1 MDYFSILNLNREPF
15 SNSPDPDYFY
25 HSRQHLDCL
34 QKIELSLHLRRGL
47 NVIIGEVGTGKTT
60 LCRQL
65 IRRFAQHK
73 EMETHLI
80 LDPLFKDGAD
90 FLSTVTLLLSGK
102 RPAEGTT
109 DWQVKE
115 FIKHSLFRKGVD
127 QKKTTVLIIDEGQKI
142 PVFCLELL
150 REFLNYE
157 TNEYKLLQI
166 VIFAQTEFESIIHEH
181 PNFTDRINLY
191 HHLRPLSLRD
201 THMMIRFRLEK
212 SSSTPQNLN
221 LFTLPALIAIHRVT
235 GGFPRKVINLCHQC
249 ILAMIIQNRKKVG
262 WRLVRRCSDRVF
274 RAEQRHG
281 FRWAAAAVAVATGAA
296 VLLWWGPA
304 NISMPVALKRPAIV
318 EIPREPVAP
327 APRALPEPAEALAAI
342 PVALPLPETIV
353 TTAAPVTFATA
364 PLPAPEPVTPPAPV
378 AEPVAVAAPAPVAPK
393 PAEAPPAKAA
403 TEVTSPR
410 PLARTGPPESLGSVT
425 LKRNETISGLIHKV
439 YGDYS
444 TRHFRSIILAN
455 PQIEDPDRVG
465 AGQVI
470 RLPALPVSAKS
481 LNKAAWWVT
490 IVDTASLQEAFDM
503 LRSYPESAPPV
514 RLIPF
519 WRPSGGTRFAV
530 VLKQIFTNPETA
542 QLQLNLLPPE
552 YQPAGRLVSSWGE
565 GTVLYADP
573 YYRAKQ

>member
-34 QKIELSLHLRRGL
+34 QKVELSLHLRRGL
-47 NVIIGEVGTGKTT
+47 NVILGEVGTGKTT

-65 IRRFAQHK
+65 IRRFSQRK

-90 FLSTVTLLLSGK
+90 FLATVTQLLSGK

-166 VIFAQTEFESIIHEH
+166 VIFAQTEFESVIREH
-181 PNFTDRINLY
+181 PNFADRISLC
-191 HHLRPLSLRD
+191 HHLRPLSLSD
-201 THMMIRFRLEK
+201 TRMMIRFRLEK
-212 SSSTPQNLN
+212 SSATPQNLN
-221 LFTLPALIAIHRVT
+221 LFTLPALVAIHRLT

-249 ILAMIIQNRKKVG
+249 ILTMIIQNRKKVG
-262 WRLVRRCSDRVF
+262 WRLVRCCSERVF
-274 RAEQRHG
+274 HREPRRG
-281 FRWAAAAVAVATGAA
+281 FRWAAAAVAVAALAA
-296 VLLWWGPA
+296 GLLWWGPA
-304 NISMPVALKRPAIV
+304 NMSMPVALKRPIIV
-318 EIPREPVAP
+318 EPPREPVAP
-327 APRALPEPAEALAAI
+327 APLAVPEPAEAHAAV
-342 PVALPLPETIV
+342 PVAPLVPEPV
-353 TTAAPVTFATA
+353 VTAAVPATPAAA
-364 PLPAPEPVTPPAPV
+364 PAPAPEPVTPPTPVAAAAPV
-378 AEPVAVAAPAPVAPK
+378 ALK

-403 TEVTSPR
+403 AEVPSPK

-444 TRHFRSIILAN
+444 TRHFRAFILAN
-455 PQIEDPDRVG
+455 PQIDDPDRVE

-470 RLPALPVSAKS
+470 RLPALPVSAKP
-481 LNKAAWWVT
+481 LNKAVWWVT
-490 IVDTASLQEAFDM
+490 LIDTASLQEAFDM

-519 WRPSGGTRFAV
+519 WRPGSGTRFAV
-530 VLKQIFTNPETA
+530 VLKQFFTNPETA

-552 YQPAGRLVSSWGE
+552 YLPAGTLVSSWGE
-565 GTVLYADP
+565 GTVLFADP

>member
-1 MDYFSILNLNREPF
+1 MDYFSILNLTREPF

-34 QKIELSLHLRRGL
+34 QKLELSLHLRRGL

-90 FLSTVTLLLSGK
+90 FLSAVTQLLSGK
-102 RPAEGTT
+102 GPAEGTT

-157 TNEYKLLQI
+157 TNEFKLLQI
-166 VIFAQTEFESIIHEH
+166 VIFAQTEFESVIREH
-181 PNFTDRINLY
+181 PNFADRISLC

-212 SSSTPQNLN
+212 SSSTPQPLN
-221 LFTLPALIAIHRVT
+221 LFTLPALVAIHRLT

-262 WRLVRRCSDRVF
+262 WRLVRRCSERVF
-274 RAEQRHG
+274 HEEPRRRW
-281 FRWAAAAVAVATGAA
+281 RWAAAAVAVAAVAA
-296 VLLWWGPA
+296 VLLWWDPA
-304 NISMPVALKRPAIV
+304 NMVMPDALKRLAILK
-318 EIPREPVAP
+318 PSREAVAP
-327 APRALPEPAEALAAI
+327 ARLEVPEPAEAHAAV
-342 PVALPLPETIV
+342 PVAPPVPEPV
-353 TTAAPVTFATA
+353 ATAAVPAAPAAAPAPV
-364 PLPAPEPVTPPAPV
+364 PEPVTPPAL
-378 AEPVAVAAPAPVAPK
+378 VAAPAPVAPK

-403 TEVTSPR
+403 AEVPSPKS
-410 PLARTGPPESLGSVT
+410 LARTGLPESLGSVT
-425 LKRNETISGLIHKV
+425 LKRNETISGLIHKI

-444 TRHFRSIILAN
+444 NRHFRAIILAN
-455 PQIEDPDRVG
+455 PQIDDPDRVET
-465 AGQVI
+465 GQVI
-470 RLPALPVSAKS
+470 RLPALPVSAKP
-481 LNKAAWWVT
+481 LNKTAWWVT
-490 IVDTASLQEAFDM
+490 IIDTASLQEAFDV

-519 WRPSGGTRFAV
+519 WRPGGGTRFAV
-530 VLKQIFTNPETA
+530 ILKQFFTNPETA

-552 YQPAGRLVSSWGE
+552 YKPAGRLVSSWGE
-565 GTVLYADP
+565 GTVLFADP
-573 YYRAKQ
+573 YYRTKQ

>member
-1 MDYFSILNLNREPF
+1 MDYFSILNLTREPF

-47 NVIIGEVGTGKTT
+47 NVVIGEVGTGKTT

-90 FLSTVTLLLSGK
+90 FLAAVSQLLSGK

-127 QKKTTVLIIDEGQKI
+127 QKKTTILIIDEGQKI

-166 VIFAQTEFESIIHEH
+166 VIFAQTEFESVIHEH

-212 SSSTPQNLN
+212 SSSTPQHLN
-221 LFTLPALIAIHRVT
+221 LFTLPALIAIHRAT

-262 WRLVRRCSDRVF
+262 WLLVRRCSERVF
-274 RAEQRHG
+274 HGEPRRG
-281 FRWAAAAVAVATGAA
+281 FRWAAAAVAMAAAGAA
-296 VLLWWGPA
+296 VLLWWDPA
-304 NISMPVALKRPAIV
+304 NMPMPAALKRLSIV
-318 EIPREPVAP
+318 EFAHEPVAP
-327 APRALPEPAEALAAI
+327 VPRAVPEPAEAHA
-342 PVALPLPETIV
+342 
-353 TTAAPVTFATA
+353 AAPVAVPVPEPVATA
-364 PLPAPEPVTPPAPV
+364 AVPATPAAAPVPAPEPVTLPAPV
-378 AEPVAVAAPAPVAPK
+378 VAPK

-403 TEVTSPR
+403 VEVVPTR
-410 PLARTGPPESLGSVT
+410 PLARPGPPESLGSVT
-425 LKRNETISGLIHKV
+425 LRRNETISGLIQKV

-444 TRHFRSIILAN
+444 TRHFRAFILAN
-455 PQIEDPDRVG
+455 PQINDPDRVET
-465 AGQVI
+465 GQVI
-470 RLPALPVSAKS
+470 RLPALPVSAKP
-481 LNKAAWWVT
+481 LNKAVWWVT
-490 IVDTASLQEAFDM
+490 LIDTAALQEAFDM

-519 WRPSGGTRFAV
+519 WRPGGGTRFAV
-530 VLKQIFTNPETA
+530 VLKQFFTNPETA

-552 YQPAGRLVSSWGE
+552 YQPAGRLVTSWGE
-565 GTVLYADP
+565 GTVLFADP
-573 YYRAKQ
+573 YYMAKQ

>member
-47 NVIIGEVGTGKTT
+47 NVILGEVGTGKTT

-65 IRRFAQHK
+65 IRRFAQRK

-90 FLSTVTLLLSGK
+90 FLATVTQLLSGK

-166 VIFAQTEFESIIHEH
+166 VIFAQTEFESVIREH
-181 PNFTDRINLY
+181 PNFADRISLC
-191 HHLRPLSLRD
+191 HHLRPLSLSD
-201 THMMIRFRLEK
+201 TRMMIRFRLEK
-212 SSSTPQNLN
+212 SSATPQNLN
-221 LFTLPALIAIHRVT
+221 LFTLPALVAIHRLT

-249 ILAMIIQNRKKVG
+249 ILTMIIQNRKKVG
-262 WRLVRRCSDRVF
+262 WRLVRCCSERVF
-274 RAEQRHG
+274 HREPRRG
-281 FRWAAAAVAVATGAA
+281 FRWAAAAVAVAALAA
-296 VLLWWGPA
+296 GLLWWGPA
-304 NISMPVALKRPAIV
+304 NMSMPVALKRPIIV
-318 EIPREPVAP
+318 EPPREPVAP
-327 APRALPEPAEALAAI
+327 APLAVPEPAEAHAAV
-342 PVALPLPETIV
+342 PVAPLVPEPV
-353 TTAAPVTFATA
+353 VTAAVPATPAAA
-364 PLPAPEPVTPPAPV
+364 PAPAPEPVTPPTPVAAAAPV
-378 AEPVAVAAPAPVAPK
+378 ALK

-403 TEVTSPR
+403 AEVPSPK

-425 LKRNETISGLIHKV
+425 LKRNETISGLIQKV

-444 TRHFRSIILAN
+444 TRHFRAFILAN
-455 PQIEDPDRVG
+455 PQIDDPDRVE

-470 RLPALPVSAKS
+470 RLPALPVSAKP
-481 LNKAAWWVT
+481 LNKAVWWVT
-490 IVDTASLQEAFDM
+490 LIDTASLQEAFDM

-519 WRPSGGTRFAV
+519 WRPGSGTRFAV
-530 VLKQIFTNPETA
+530 VLKQFFTNPETA

-552 YQPAGRLVSSWGE
+552 YLPAGTLVSSWGE
-565 GTVLYADP
+565 GTVLFADP
-573 YYRAKQ
+573 YYMAKQ

>member
-1 MDYFSILNLNREPF
+1 MDYFSILNLTREPF

-34 QKIELSLHLRRGL
+34 QKLELSLHLRRGL

-90 FLSTVTLLLSGK
+90 FLSAVTQLLSGK
-102 RPAEGTT
+102 VPAEGTT

-166 VIFAQTEFESIIHEH
+166 VIFAQTEFESVIREH
-181 PNFTDRINLY
+181 PNFADRISLC

-212 SSSTPQNLN
+212 SSSTPQPLN
-221 LFTLPALIAIHRVT
+221 LFTLPALFAIHRLT

-262 WRLVRRCSDRVF
+262 WRLVRRCSERVF
-274 RAEQRHG
+274 HEEPRRRW
-281 FRWAAAAVAVATGAA
+281 RWAAAAVAVAAVAA
-296 VLLWWGPA
+296 VLLWWDPA
-304 NISMPVALKRPAIV
+304 NMVMPDALKRLAILK
-318 EIPREPVAP
+318 PSREAVAP
-327 APRALPEPAEALAAI
+327 ARLEVPEPAEAHAAV
-342 PVALPLPETIV
+342 PVAP
-353 TTAAPVTFATA
+353 PV
-364 PLPAPEPVTPPAPV
+364 PEPVATA
-378 AEPVAVAAPAPVAPK
+378 AVPAAPAAAPAPALDPATPPVAALAPAPTPTPVAPK

-403 TEVTSPR
+403 AEMPSPKS
-410 PLARTGPPESLGSVT
+410 LARTGPPESLGSVT

-444 TRHFRSIILAN
+444 NRHFRAIILAN
-455 PQIEDPDRVG
+455 PQIDDPDRVET
-465 AGQVI
+465 GQVI
-470 RLPALPVSAKS
+470 RMPALPVSAKP
-481 LNKAAWWVT
+481 LNKTAWWVT
-490 IVDTASLQEAFDM
+490 IMDTASLQEAFDV

-519 WRPSGGTRFAV
+519 WRPGGGTRFAV
-530 VLKQIFTNPETA
+530 ILKQLFTNPETA
-542 QLQLNLLPPE
+542 QSQLNLLPPE
-552 YQPAGRLVSSWGE
+552 YKPAGRLVSSWGE
-565 GTVLYADP
+565 GTVLFADP
-573 YYRAKQ
+573 YYRTKQ

>member
-1 MDYFSILNLNREPF
+1 MDYFSILNLTREPF

-34 QKIELSLHLRRGL
+34 QKLELSLHLRRGL

-90 FLSTVTLLLSGK
+90 FLAAVSQLLSGK

-166 VIFAQTEFESIIHEH
+166 VIFAQTEFESVIREH
-181 PNFTDRINLY
+181 PNFADRISLC

-212 SSSTPQNLN
+212 SSSTPQTLN
-221 LFTLPALIAIHRVT
+221 LFTLPALVAIHRRT

-262 WRLVRRCSDRVF
+262 WRLVRRCSERVF
-274 RAEQRHG
+274 HG
-281 FRWAAAAVAVATGAA
+281 EPRRRWRWAAAAVAVAALAA
-296 VLLWWGPA
+296 VLLWWNPA
-304 NISMPVALKRPAIV
+304 NMPMPDALKRLAIMKPPRVPV
-318 EIPREPVAP
+318 EP
-327 APRALPEPAEALAAI
+327 APLAVPQPAEAHAAVPLA
-342 PVALPLPETIV
+342 P
-353 TTAAPVTFATA
+353 
-364 PLPAPEPVTPPAPV
+364 PAPEPVATAAVPSTPAP
-378 AEPVAVAAPAPVAPK
+378 APEPVPPPSPVAAPTPAPAPVAPK

-403 TEVTSPR
+403 AEVPAPK
-410 PLARTGPPESLGSVT
+410 PLARTGQPESLGSVT
-425 LKRNETISGLIHKV
+425 LKRNETISGLIHKI

-444 TRHFRSIILAN
+444 NRHFRAIILAN
-455 PQIEDPDRVG
+455 PQIDDPDRVET
-465 AGQVI
+465 GQVI
-470 RLPALPVSAKS
+470 RLPALPISAKP
-481 LNKAAWWVT
+481 LNKTAWWVT
-490 IVDTASLQEAFDM
+490 IMDTASLQEAYDL

-519 WRPSGGTRFAV
+519 WRPGGGTRFAV
-530 VLKQIFTNPETA
+530 ILKQLFTNPETA
-542 QLQLNLLPPE
+542 QVQLNLLPPE
-552 YQPAGRLVSSWGE
+552 YQPAGRLVSSWEE
-565 GTVLYADP
+565 GTVLFADP
-573 YYRAKQ
+573 YFRTKQ

>member
-47 NVIIGEVGTGKTT
+47 NVILGEVGTGKTT

-65 IRRFAQHK
+65 IRRFAQRK

-90 FLSTVTLLLSGK
+90 FLATVTQLLSGK

-166 VIFAQTEFESIIHEH
+166 VIFAQTEFESVIREH
-181 PNFTDRINLY
+181 PNFADRISLC
-191 HHLRPLSLRD
+191 HHLRPLSLSD
-201 THMMIRFRLEK
+201 TRMMIRFRLEK

-262 WRLVRRCSDRVF
+262 WRLVRRCSERVF
-274 RAEQRHG
+274 HREPRRG
-281 FRWAAAAVAVATGAA
+281 FRWAAAAVAVAALAA
-296 VLLWWGPA
+296 GLLWWVPA
-304 NISMPVALKRPAIV
+304 NISMPVALKRPIIV
-318 EIPREPVAP
+318 EPPREPVAP
-327 APRALPEPAEALAAI
+327 APLTVPETAEAHAAVPVAPLVPEP
-342 PVALPLPETIV
+342 VV
-353 TTAAPVTFATA
+353 TAVVPAAPA
-364 PLPAPEPVTPPAPV
+364 PAPEPVTPPTPAAAAAPV
-378 AEPVAVAAPAPVAPK
+378 ALK
-393 PAEAPPAKAA
+393 PAEAPLEKPAA
-403 TEVTSPR
+403 EVPLPK

-425 LKRNETISGLIHKV
+425 LKRNETISGLILKV

-444 TRHFRSIILAN
+444 NRHFRAVILAN
-455 PQIEDPDRVG
+455 PQIEDPDRVE
-465 AGQVI
+465 AGQVV
-470 RLPALPVSAKS
+470 RLPALPVSAKP
-481 LNKAAWWVT
+481 LNKAVWWVT
-490 IVDTASLQEAFDM
+490 LIDTASLQEAFDI

-519 WRPSGGTRFAV
+519 WRTGSGTRFAV
-530 VLKQIFTNPETA
+530 VLKQFFTNPETA
-542 QLQLNLLPPE
+542 QLQLNLLPPK
-552 YQPAGRLVSSWGE
+552 YQPAGTLVSSWGE
-565 GTVLYADP
+565 GTVLFADP
-573 YYRAKQ
+573 HYRAKQ

>member
-1 MDYFSILNLNREPF
+1 MDYFSILNLTREPF

-47 NVIIGEVGTGKTT
+47 NVVIGEVGTGKTT

-90 FLSTVTLLLSGK
+90 FLAAVSQLLSGK

-127 QKKTTVLIIDEGQKI
+127 QKKTTILIIDEGQKI

-166 VIFAQTEFESIIHEH
+166 VIFAQTEFESVIHEH

-212 SSSTPQNLN
+212 SSSTPQHLN
-221 LFTLPALIAIHRVT
+221 LFTLPALIAIHRAT

-262 WRLVRRCSDRVF
+262 WLLVRRCSERVF
-274 RAEQRHG
+274 HGEPRRG
-281 FRWAAAAVAVATGAA
+281 FRWAAAAVAMAAAGAA
-296 VLLWWGPA
+296 VLLWWDPA
-304 NISMPVALKRPAIV
+304 NMPMPAALKRLSIV
-318 EIPREPVAP
+318 EFAHEPVAP
-327 APRALPEPAEALAAI
+327 VPRAVPEPAEAHA
-342 PVALPLPETIV
+342 
-353 TTAAPVTFATA
+353 AAPVAVPVPEPVATA
-364 PLPAPEPVTPPAPV
+364 AVPATPAAAPVPAPEPVTLPAPV
-378 AEPVAVAAPAPVAPK
+378 VAPK

-403 TEVTSPR
+403 VEVVPTR
-410 PLARTGPPESLGSVT
+410 PLARPGPPESLGSVT
-425 LKRNETISGLIHKV
+425 LRRNETISGLIQKV

-444 TRHFRSIILAN
+444 TRHFRAFILAN
-455 PQIEDPDRVG
+455 PQINDPDRVET
-465 AGQVI
+465 GQVI
-470 RLPALPVSAKS
+470 RLPALPVSAKP
-481 LNKAAWWVT
+481 LNKAVWWVT
-490 IVDTASLQEAFDM
+490 LIDTAALQEAFDM

-519 WRPSGGTRFAV
+519 WRPGSGTRFAV
-530 VLKQIFTNPETA
+530 VLKQFFTNPETA

-552 YQPAGRLVSSWGE
+552 YQPAGRLVTSWGE
-565 GTVLYADP
+565 GTVLFADP
-573 YYRAKQ
+573 YYMAKQ

>member
-1 MDYFSILNLNREPF
+1 MDYFSILNLTREPF

-90 FLSTVTLLLSGK
+90 FLAAVSQLLSGK

-127 QKKTTVLIIDEGQKI
+127 QKKTTILIIDEGQKI

-166 VIFAQTEFESIIHEH
+166 VIFAQTEFESVIREH

-191 HHLRPLSLRD
+191 HRLRPLSLRD
-201 THMMIRFRLEK
+201 THMMIRYRLEK
-212 SSSTPQNLN
+212 SSSTPQNLH
-221 LFTLPALIAIHRVT
+221 LFTLPALVAIHRVT

-262 WRLVRRCSDRVF
+262 WRLVRRCSERVF
-274 RAEQRHG
+274 HG
-281 FRWAAAAVAVATGAA
+281 EPRRRWGWTAAAVTVAAGAA
-296 VLLWWGPA
+296 VLLWWSPA
-304 NISMPVALKRPAIV
+304 NMPMPVALIRPAIV
-318 EIPREPVAP
+318 EPPREPVAP
-327 APRALPEPAEALAAI
+327 APPAAPEPAEAQAAV
-342 PVALPLPETIV
+342 PVAPPVPEPVV
-353 TTAAPVTFATA
+353 TAAVPAALAAAPV
-364 PLPAPEPVTPPAPV
+364 PAPEPVTPPAPV
-378 AEPVAVAAPAPVAPK
+378 AK
-393 PAEAPPAKAA
+393 PAETPPAKAA
-403 TEVTSPR
+403 AEVPSPR
-410 PLARTGPPESLGSVT
+410 SLARTGLPESLGSVT
-425 LKRNETISGLIHKV
+425 LRRNETISGLIHKV

-455 PQIEDPDRVG
+455 PQIDDPDRVG

-470 RLPALPVSAKS
+470 RLPALPVNAKP
-481 LNKAAWWVT
+481 LNKAAWWVA
-490 IVDTASLQEAFDM
+490 IIDTASLQEAFDM

-519 WRPSGGTRFAV
+519 WRPGGGTRFAV
-530 VLKQIFTNPETA
+530 VLKQFFTKPETA
-542 QLQLNLLPPE
+542 QLQLNLLPLE
-552 YQPAGRLVSSWGE
+552 YQAASRLVSSWGE
-565 GTVLYADP
+565 GTVLFADP
-573 YYRAKQ
+573 YYMAKQ

>member
-1 MDYFSILNLNREPF
+1 MDYFSILNLTREPF

-47 NVIIGEVGTGKTT
+47 NVVIGEVGTGKTT

-90 FLSTVTLLLSGK
+90 FLAAVSQLLSGK

-127 QKKTTVLIIDEGQKI
+127 QKKTTILIIDEGQKI

-166 VIFAQTEFESIIHEH
+166 VIFAQTEFESVIHEH

-212 SSSTPQNLN
+212 SSSTPQHLN
-221 LFTLPALIAIHRVT
+221 LFTLPALIAIHRAT

-262 WRLVRRCSDRVF
+262 WLLVRRCSERVF
-274 RAEQRHG
+274 HGEPRRG
-281 FRWAAAAVAVATGAA
+281 FRWAAAAVAMAAAGAA
-296 VLLWWGPA
+296 VLLWWDPA
-304 NISMPVALKRPAIV
+304 NMPMPAALKRLSIV
-318 EIPREPVAP
+318 EFAHEPVAP
-327 APRALPEPAEALAAI
+327 VPRAVPEPAEAHA
-342 PVALPLPETIV
+342 
-353 TTAAPVTFATA
+353 AAPVAVPVPEPVATA
-364 PLPAPEPVTPPAPV
+364 AVPATPAAAPVPAPEPVTLPAPV
-378 AEPVAVAAPAPVAPK
+378 VAPK

-403 TEVTSPR
+403 VEVVPTR
-410 PLARTGPPESLGSVT
+410 PLARPGPPESLGSVT
-425 LKRNETISGLIHKV
+425 LRRNETISGLIQKV

-444 TRHFRSIILAN
+444 TRHFRAFILAN
-455 PQIEDPDRVG
+455 PQINDPDRVET
-465 AGQVI
+465 GQVI
-470 RLPALPVSAKS
+470 RLPALPVSAKP
-481 LNKAAWWVT
+481 LNKAVWWVT
-490 IVDTASLQEAFDM
+490 LIDTAALQEAFDM

-519 WRPSGGTRFAV
+519 WRPGSGTRFAV
-530 VLKQIFTNPETA
+530 VLKQFFTNPETA

-552 YQPAGRLVSSWGE
+552 YLPAGRLVTSWGE
-565 GTVLYADP
+565 GTVLFADP
-573 YYRAKQ
+573 YYMAKQ

>member
-65 IRRFAQHK
+65 IRRFAQRK

-90 FLSTVTLLLSGK
+90 FLATVTQLLSGK

-166 VIFAQTEFESIIHEH
+166 VIFAQTEFESVIRAH
-181 PNFTDRINLY
+181 PNFADRISLC

-262 WRLVRRCSDRVF
+262 WHMVRCCSERVF
-274 RAEQRHG
+274 HGEPRRG
-281 FRWAAAAVAVATGAA
+281 FRWAAAAVAVAALAA
-296 VLLWWGPA
+296 GLLWWGPA
-304 NISMPVALKRPAIV
+304 NMSMPVALKRPIIV
-318 EIPREPVAP
+318 VPPREPVAP
-327 APRALPEPAEALAAI
+327 APLAVPEPAEAHAAV
-342 PVALPLPETIV
+342 PVAPLVPEPV
-353 TTAAPVTFATA
+353 VTAAVPPTPAATPA
-364 PLPAPEPVTPPAPV
+364 PAPEPVTPPSPVAAAAPV
-378 AEPVAVAAPAPVAPK
+378 ALK
-393 PAEAPPAKAA
+393 PTEAPPAKAA
-403 TEVTSPR
+403 AEVPSPR

-425 LKRNETISGLIHKV
+425 LKRNETISGLIQKV

-444 TRHFRSIILAN
+444 TRHFRAFILAN
-455 PQIEDPDRVG
+455 PQINDPDRVET
-465 AGQVI
+465 GQVI
-470 RLPALPVSAKS
+470 RLPALPASAKQ
-481 LNKAAWWVT
+481 LNKAVWWVT
-490 IVDTASLQEAFDM
+490 IINTASLQEAFDM

-514 RLIPF
+514 RMIPF
-519 WRPSGGTRFAV
+519 WRPGSGTRFAV
-530 VLKQIFTNPETA
+530 VLKQFFTNPETA

-552 YQPAGRLVSSWGE
+552 YLPAGTLMSSWGE
-565 GTVLYADP
+565 GTVLFADP

>member
-34 QKIELSLHLRRGL
+34 QKVELSLHLRRGL
-47 NVIIGEVGTGKTT
+47 NVILGEVGTGKTT

-65 IRRFAQHK
+65 IRRFSQRK

-90 FLSTVTLLLSGK
+90 FLATVTQLLSGK

-166 VIFAQTEFESIIHEH
+166 VIFAQTEFESVIREH
-181 PNFTDRINLY
+181 PNFADRISLC
-191 HHLRPLSLRD
+191 HHLRPLSLSD
-201 THMMIRFRLEK
+201 TRMMIRFRLEK
-212 SSSTPQNLN
+212 SSATPQNLN

-262 WRLVRRCSDRVF
+262 WNMVRCCSERVF
-274 RAEQRHG
+274 HGERRRG
-281 FRWAAAAVAVATGAA
+281 FRWAAASVAVAALAA
-296 VLLWWGPA
+296 GLLWWGPA
-304 NISMPVALKRPAIV
+304 NISMPVALKRPIIV
-318 EIPREPVAP
+318 VPPREPVAP
-327 APRALPEPAEALAAI
+327 APLAVPEPAEAHAAV
-342 PVALPLPETIV
+342 PVAPLVPEPV
-353 TTAAPVTFATA
+353 VTAAVPPTPAA
-364 PLPAPEPVTPPAPV
+364 APEPVPPPTPV
-378 AEPVAVAAPAPVAPK
+378 AAATPVALK
-393 PAEAPPAKAA
+393 PTEVPPAKAA
-403 TEVTSPR
+403 AEVPSPR
-410 PLARTGPPESLGSVT
+410 PLARTGPPELLGSVT
-425 LKRNETISGLIHKV
+425 LKRHETISGLIQKV

-444 TRHFRSIILAN
+444 TRHFRAFILAN
-455 PQIEDPDRVG
+455 PQITDPDRVET
-465 AGQVI
+465 GQVI
-470 RLPALPVSAKS
+470 RLPALPAIAKQ
-481 LNKAAWWVT
+481 LNKAVWWVT
-490 IVDTASLQEAFDM
+490 IINTASLQEAFDM

-514 RLIPF
+514 RMIPF
-519 WRPSGGTRFAV
+519 WRPSSGTRFAV
-530 VLKQIFTNPETA
+530 VLKQFFTNPETA

-552 YQPAGRLVSSWGE
+552 YQAGGTLVSSWGE
-565 GTVLYADP
+565 GTVLFADP

>member
-1 MDYFSILNLNREPF
+1 MDYFSILNLTREPF

-34 QKIELSLHLRRGL
+34 QKLELSLHLRRGL

-90 FLSTVTLLLSGK
+90 FLSAVTQLLSGK
-102 RPAEGTT
+102 GPAEGTT

-157 TNEYKLLQI
+157 TNEFKLLQI
-166 VIFAQTEFESIIHEH
+166 VIFAQTEFESVIREH
-181 PNFTDRINLY
+181 PNFADRISLC

-212 SSSTPQNLN
+212 SSSTPQPLN
-221 LFTLPALIAIHRVT
+221 LFTLPALVAIHRLT

-262 WRLVRRCSDRVF
+262 LRLVRRCSERVF
-274 RAEQRHG
+274 HEEPRRRW
-281 FRWAAAAVAVATGAA
+281 RWAAAAVAVAAVAA
-296 VLLWWGPA
+296 VLLWWDPA
-304 NISMPVALKRPAIV
+304 NMVMPDALKRLTILKPS
-318 EIPREPVAP
+318 REAVAP
-327 APRALPEPAEALAAI
+327 ARLEVPEPAEAHAAV
-342 PVALPLPETIV
+342 PVAPPVPEPVATAAV
-353 TTAAPVTFATA
+353 PAAPVAA
-364 PLPAPEPVTPPAPV
+364 PAPVPEPVTPPAL
-378 AEPVAVAAPAPVAPK
+378 VAVPAPVAPK

-403 TEVTSPR
+403 AEVPSPKS
-410 PLARTGPPESLGSVT
+410 LARTGLPESLGSVT
-425 LKRNETISGLIHKV
+425 LKRNETISGLIHKI

-444 TRHFRSIILAN
+444 NRHFRAIILAN
-455 PQIEDPDRVG
+455 PQIDDPDRVET
-465 AGQVI
+465 GQVI
-470 RLPALPVSAKS
+470 RLPALPVSAKP
-481 LNKAAWWVT
+481 LNKTAWWVT
-490 IVDTASLQEAFDM
+490 IMDTASLQEAFDV

-519 WRPSGGTRFAV
+519 WRPGGGTRFAV
-530 VLKQIFTNPETA
+530 ILKQFFTNPETA

-552 YQPAGRLVSSWGE
+552 YKPAGRLVSSWGE
-565 GTVLYADP
+565 GTVLFADP
-573 YYRAKQ
+573 YYRTKQ

>member
-34 QKIELSLHLRRGL
+34 QKVELSLHLRRGL
-47 NVIIGEVGTGKTT
+47 NVILGEVGTGKTT

-65 IRRFAQHK
+65 IRRFAQRK

-90 FLSTVTLLLSGK
+90 FLATVTHLLSGK

-166 VIFAQTEFESIIHEH
+166 VIFAQTEFESVIREH
-181 PNFTDRINLY
+181 PNFADRISLC
-191 HHLRPLSLRD
+191 HHLRPLSLSD
-201 THMMIRFRLEK
+201 TRMMIRFRLEK
-212 SSSTPQNLN
+212 SSATPQNLN
-221 LFTLPALIAIHRVT
+221 LFTLPALVAIHRLT

-249 ILAMIIQNRKKVG
+249 ILTMIIQNRKKVG
-262 WRLVRRCSDRVF
+262 WRLVRCCSERVF
-274 RAEQRHG
+274 HREPRRG
-281 FRWAAAAVAVATGAA
+281 FRWAAAAVAVAAGAA
-296 VLLWWGPA
+296 MLLWWGPA
-304 NISMPVALKRPAIV
+304 NMSMPVALKRPIIV
-318 EIPREPVAP
+318 EPPREPVAP
-327 APRALPEPAEALAAI
+327 APLAVPEPAEAYAAV
-342 PVALPLPETIV
+342 PVAPLVPEPV
-353 TTAAPVTFATA
+353 VTAAVPATPAAA
-364 PLPAPEPVTPPAPV
+364 PAPAPEPVTPPTPVAAAAPV
-378 AEPVAVAAPAPVAPK
+378 ALKKSES
-393 PAEAPPAKAA
+393 PPAKAA
-403 TEVTSPR
+403 VEMPSPKS
-410 PLARTGPPESLGSVT
+410 LARTGPPESLGSVT
-425 LKRNETISGLIHKV
+425 LKRNETISGLIQKV

-444 TRHFRSIILAN
+444 TRHFRAFILAN
-455 PQIEDPDRVG
+455 PQIDDPDRVG

-470 RLPALPVSAKS
+470 RLPALPASAKQ
-481 LNKAAWWVT
+481 LNKAVWWVT
-490 IVDTASLQEAFDM
+490 LIDTASLQEAFDM

-514 RLIPF
+514 RMIPF
-519 WRPSGGTRFAV
+519 WRPGSGTRFAV
-530 VLKQIFTNPETA
+530 VLKQFFTNPETA

-552 YQPAGRLVSSWGE
+552 YLPAGTLVSSWGE
-565 GTVLYADP
+565 GTVLFADP

>member
-34 QKIELSLHLRRGL
+34 QKLELSLHLRRGL

-80 LDPLFKDGAD
+80 LDPLFKDGPD
-90 FLSTVTLLLSGK
+90 FLAAVTQLLSGK

-109 DWQVKE
+109 DWQAKE

-127 QKKTTVLIIDEGQKI
+127 QKKTTVLVIDEGQKI
-142 PVFCLELL
+142 PLFCLELL

-166 VIFAQTEFESIIHEH
+166 VIFAQTEFESVIREH
-181 PNFTDRINLY
+181 PNFADRISLC

-201 THMMIRFRLEK
+201 TRMMIRFRLEK

-221 LFTLPALIAIHRVT
+221 LFTLPALVAIHRVT

-262 WRLVRRCSDRVF
+262 RRLVRRCSERVF
-274 RAEQRHG
+274 HG
-281 FRWAAAAVAVATGAA
+281 EPRRRFRWAAAAVAVAAGAA

-304 NISMPVALKRPAIV
+304 NMPMPVALKRLTIAAPA
-318 EIPREPVAP
+318 REPLAP
-327 APRALPEPAEALAAI
+327 APLAVPEPAAAHAAVAVAP
-342 PVALPLPETIV
+342 PVPEPV
-353 TTAAPVTFATA
+353 VTAAVPATPAAA
-364 PLPAPEPVTPPAPV
+364 PAPAPEPAAPPAPM
-378 AEPVAVAAPAPVAPK
+378 AAPAAVAPK

-403 TEVTSPR
+403 ADVAWPR
-410 PLARTGPPESLGSVT
+410 SLARTGLPESLGSVT
-425 LKRNETISGLIHKV
+425 LKRNETISGLILKV

-455 PQIEDPDRVG
+455 PQIDDPDRVV

-470 RLPALPVSAKS
+470 RLPALPVSAKP

-490 IVDTASLQEAFDM
+490 IIDTASLQEAFDM

-519 WRPSGGTRFAV
+519 WRPGGGTRFAV
-530 VLKQIFTNPETA
+530 ALKQFFTNLETA

-552 YQPAGRLVSSWGE
+552 YQPESRLVSSWGE
-565 GTVLYADP
+565 GTVLFADP
-573 YYRAKQ
+573 YYMAKQ